1 MNFNDITEF
10 TKTCQDIYLNFY
22 FIDILFLH
30 RDIAVMDQDGYC
42 SIVGRIT
49 DMIIRGGENVYA
61 FEIEQIIYH
70 HPDVKDV
77 QVFMT
82 MQNYD
87 IFWQIKM
94 WSMLLGDADPDQT
107 LVLYF

>member
-1 MNFNDITEF
+1 
-10 TKTCQDIYLNFY
+10 
-22 FIDILFLH
+22 
-30 RDIAVMDQDGYC
+30 MDQDGYC

-87 IFWQIKM
+87 IF
-94 WSMLLGDADPDQT
+94 
-107 LVLYF
+107 

>member
-1 MNFNDITEF
+1 
-10 TKTCQDIYLNFY
+10 
-22 FIDILFLH
+22 
-30 RDIAVMDQDGYC
+30 MDQDGYC

-77 QVFMT
+77 QVFIT
-82 MQNYD
+82 KENS
-87 IFWQIKM
+87 IFFHQQIEM
-94 WSMLLGDADPDQT
+94 CSMFCGEAVPDPI
-107 LVLYF
+107 LVLLYF

>member
-1 MNFNDITEF
+1 
-10 TKTCQDIYLNFY
+10 
-22 FIDILFLH
+22 
-30 RDIAVMDQDGYC
+30 MDQDGYC

-77 QVFMT
+77 YNYVYTMT
-82 MQNYD
+82 FFILDLCFIIRALPCKVPSVWFKDFCSSTGVVPVPQHG
-87 IFWQIKM
+87 
-94 WSMLLGDADPDQT
+94 SVSPCT
-107 LVLYF
+107 